1 MGRLPQ
7 PLIHCLFGFALLI
20 SVGCD
25 DNSANGSRTSEL
37 EDPEFRQ
44 GLLFEKQ
51 HEPRRALE
59 CFLKVIDSRKGAAE
73 SHLEAGR
80 MWLDLKDPLPAIYH
94 FNQYI
99 RLKPNSNQSLIVKQM
114 IKTAEKLY
122 IQQLPGRPL
131 EPDEIGIADQS
142 ERVRKLQIDNDR
154 MKREISELSR
164 ANKTEITSPV
174 APMPTKNYTGDTKN
188 PNANRTSAVTTYTV
202 QPKDTLLSISRRFYG
217 TDKRF
222 NDILKANSDK
232 LKSPAGLK
240 PGMVL
245 TIPQ

>member
-7 PLIHCLFGFALLI
+7 YVFGSLLGI
-20 SVGCD
+20 AFMGLVGCD
-25 DNSANGSRTSEL
+25 DNSASGNRTFEL

-51 HEPRRALE
+51 NEPRRALE
-59 CFLKVIDSRKGAAE
+59 CFLKVIDSRKGSAE

-99 RLKPNSNQSLIVKQM
+99 RLKPNSEQSLIVKQM

-122 IQQLPGRPL
+122 VQQLPGRPL
-131 EPDEIGIADQS
+131 EPDEIGAADQF
-142 ERVRKLQIDNDR
+142 ERVRKLQLENDR
-154 MKREISELSR
+154 LKREVSELSR
-164 ANKTEITSPV
+164 TNKTEITSPV
-174 APMPTKNYTGDTKN
+174 AAMPGK
-188 PNANRTSAVTTYTV
+188 NANAVTRTAAGTTYTV
-202 QPKDTLLSISRRFYG
+202 QQKDTLSSISRRFFG
-217 TDKRF
+217 SDKRS

-232 LKSPAGLK
+232 LKSPTGLK

-245 TIPQ
+245 VIPQ

>member
-7 PLIHCLFGFALLI
+7 LLFGSLMGFVLMV

-25 DNSANGSRTSEL
+25 DNSASGNRTFEL

-51 HEPRRALE
+51 NEPRRALE
-59 CFLKVIDSRKGAAE
+59 CFLKVIDSRKGSAE

-99 RLKPNSNQSLIVKQM
+99 RLKPNSQQTLIVRQM

-122 IQQLPGRPL
+122 VQQIPGRPL
-131 EPDEIGIADQS
+131 EPDEIGVADQS
-142 ERVRKLQIDNDR
+142 DRVRKLQLENDR
-154 MKREISELSR
+154 LKREVSELSR
-164 ANKTEITSPV
+164 ANKTEITSPT
-174 APMPTKNYTGDTKN
+174 APMPSKNSNATVARTG
-188 PNANRTSAVTTYTV
+188 TSTTYTV
-202 QPKDTLLSISRRFYG
+202 QQKDTLSSISRKFFG
-217 TDKRF
+217 SDKRS

>member
-1 MGRLPQ
+1 MGRLLQ
-7 PLIHCLFGFALLI
+7 TFFYSLLGI
-20 SVGCD
+20 TLMFSTGCD
-25 DNSANGSRTSEL
+25 DNSSGNNRTLEL

-99 RLKPNSNQSLIVKQM
+99 RLKPNSEQSLIVKQM

-122 IQQLPGRPL
+122 VQQLPGRPL
-131 EPDEIGIADQS
+131 DPDEIGIADQS
-142 ERVRKLQIDNDR
+142 ERVRNLKIDNER
-154 MKREISELSR
+154 LKREVSELTR
-164 ANKTEITSPV
+164 ANKTVINSPV
-174 APMPTKNYTGDTKN
+174 APMPTKGTESKSSNSGTRTGT
-188 PNANRTSAVTTYTV
+188 TTTYTV
-202 QPKDTLLSISRRFYG
+202 LPNDTLFSISRKFFG
-217 TDKRF
+217 TDKRS

-232 LKSPAGLK
+232 LKSPAALRV
-240 PGMVL
+240 GMVL

>member
-1 MGRLPQ
+1 MGRLPHVIFCS
-7 PLIHCLFGFALLI
+7 LMGVAFMV
-20 SVGCD
+20 STGCD
-25 DNSANGSRTSEL
+25 DGSSSNNRTLEL

-99 RLKPNSNQSLIVKQM
+99 RLKPNSEQSLIVKQM

-122 IQQLPGRPL
+122 AQQLPGRPF

-154 MKREISELSR
+154 LKREVTELSR
-164 ANKTEITSPV
+164 ANKTVINSPV
-174 APMPTKNYTGDTKN
+174 APMPTKGTDVKN
-188 PNANRTSAVTTYTV
+188 QGTAARTSSATTYTV
-202 QPKDTLLSISRRFYG
+202 LQNDTLSSISRKFFG
-217 TDKRF
+217 TDKRS

-232 LKSPAGLK
+232 LKSPAALR

>member
-1 MGRLPQ
+1 MGRLPHVIFYS
-7 PLIHCLFGFALLI
+7 LLGVALMV
-20 SVGCD
+20 STGCD
-25 DNSANGSRTSEL
+25 DSSSSNNRTLEL

-99 RLKPNSNQSLIVKQM
+99 RLKPNSEQSLIVKQM

-122 IQQLPGRPL
+122 AQQLPGRPF

-154 MKREISELSR
+154 LKREVTELSR
-164 ANKTEITSPV
+164 ANKTVINSPV
-174 APMPTKNYTGDTKN
+174 APMPTKGTDNKSKVAATQTG
-188 PNANRTSAVTTYTV
+188 SATTYTV
-202 QPKDTLLSISRRFYG
+202 LQNDTLSSISRKFFG
-217 TDKRF
+217 TDKRS

-232 LKSPAGLK
+232 LKSPAALR

>member
-1 MGRLPQ
+1 MGRLPHVIFCS
-7 PLIHCLFGFALLI
+7 LMGVALMV
-20 SVGCD
+20 STGCD
-25 DNSANGSRTSEL
+25 DGSSSNNRTLEL

-99 RLKPNSNQSLIVKQM
+99 RLKPNSEQSLIVKQM

-122 IQQLPGRPL
+122 AQQLPGRPF

-154 MKREISELSR
+154 LKREVTELSR
-164 ANKTEITSPV
+164 ANKTVINSPV
-174 APMPTKNYTGDTKN
+174 APMPTKGTDVKN
-188 PNANRTSAVTTYTV
+188 QSTAARASSATTYTV
-202 QPKDTLLSISRRFYG
+202 LQNDTLSSISRKFFG
-217 TDKRF
+217 TDKRS

-232 LKSPAGLK
+232 LKSPAALR